1 MQDTLDGVIWV
12 TADVLGL
19 YLSIP
24 HEAGLRALKEDL
36 ESNRKR
42 KSIAI
47 EKLIKIAEFV
57 LKIILN
63 LTEKLSNKCQVLK

>member
-1 MQDTLDGVIWV
+1 MQDTLDGVILV
-12 TADVLGL
+12 SADVLGR
-19 YLSIP
+19 YLNILP
-24 HEAGLRALKEDL
+24 EAGLRALKEDL